1 MNWAEF
7 FVMDGRGF
15 YVWGSFGAFLLVIA
29 IEIVMVRLRIDR
41 AQNAVRSSLDK
52 TTLEKTTL
60 DKTTLDK
67 TTQDGAGKVSR

>member
-15 YVWGSFGAFLLVIA
+15 CVWGSFGAFLLVIA

-52 TTLEKTTL
+52 TAL
-60 DKTTLDK
+60 DKTTLDP
-67 TTQDGAGKVSR
+67 TAQDVAGKVSR